1 MVDVAEDVDE
11 DVDERVAGG
20 GVDERVADEGVD
32 EGVDERVAER
42 AETGRGRASC
52 DGCGRDWADACGAA
66 RSGESTAIAWITTN
80 AGPAGAVEIV
90 LGGP

>member
-1 MVDVAEDVDE
+1 MVDVAEDIDE
-11 DVDERVAGG
+11 D
-20 GVDERVADEGVD
+20 VDERVADEGVD

-42 AETGRGRASC
+42 AETGRGRASG

-80 AGPAGAVEIV
+80 AGLAGAVEIV